1 MVAIVM
7 RIKNLLEYIQMEA
20 RSDKIKI
27 KETVIKLKKSNSAS
41 IPIMITMDM
50 RKKLKILGYT
60 LEEIK
65 YLTPAESNDIIKK
78 SIIKISGKDRGRNQ
92 QQKIQNEL

>member
-1 MVAIVM
+1 M
-7 RIKNLLEYIQMEA
+7 IKRQ
-20 RSDKIKI
+20 KIKI
-27 KETVIKLKKSNSAS
+27 KEAVRNFKKKGIS

-65 YLTPAESNDIIKK
+65 YLTPTQSNNIIKK
-78 SIIKISGKDRGRNQ
+78 SIIKKPGKDRGRNQ
-92 QQKIQNEL
+92 

>member
-1 MVAIVM
+1 
-7 RIKNLLEYIQMEA
+7 MEA
-20 RSDKIKI
+20 KSDKIKI
-27 KETVIKLKKSNSAS
+27 KETVIKLKKSNNAS

-92 QQKIQNEL
+92 

>member
-1 MVAIVM
+1 M
-7 RIKNLLEYIQMEA
+7 IKRL
-20 RSDKIKI
+20 KIKI
-27 KETVIKLKKSNSAS
+27 KETVSNLKKKGIS

-65 YLTPAESNDIIKK
+65 YLTPTQSNNIIKK
-78 SIIKISGKDRGRNQ
+78 SIIKKPGKDRGRNQ
-92 QQKIQNEL
+92 

>member
-1 MVAIVM
+1 
-7 RIKNLLEYIQMEA
+7 MEA

-27 KETVIKLKKSNSAS
+27 KETVIKLKKSNNAS

-65 YLTPAESNDIIKK
+65 YLTPAKSNDIIKK
-78 SIIKISGKDRGRNQ
+78 SIIKIPGKDRGRNQ
-92 QQKIQNEL
+92 

>member
-1 MVAIVM
+1 M
-7 RIKNLLEYIQMEA
+7 IKRQ
-20 RSDKIKI
+20 KIKI
-27 KETVIKLKKSNSAS
+27 KEAVSNFKKKGIS

-65 YLTPAESNDIIKK
+65 YLTPTQSNNIIKK
-78 SIIKISGKDRGRNQ
+78 SIIKKPGKDRGRNQ
-92 QQKIQNEL
+92 

>member
-1 MVAIVM
+1 M
-7 RIKNLLEYIQMEA
+7 
-20 RSDKIKI
+20 
-27 KETVIKLKKSNSAS
+27 KKSNNAS

-78 SIIKISGKDRGRNQ
+78 SIIKISPFVEIVTNFFFKT
-92 QQKIQNEL
+92 

>member
-1 MVAIVM
+1 L
-7 RIKNLLEYIQMEA
+7 IKRL
-20 RSDKIKI
+20 KIKI
-27 KETVIKLKKSNSAS
+27 KETVSNFKKKGIS

-65 YLTPAESNDIIKK
+65 YLTPTQSNNIIKK
-78 SIIKISGKDRGRNQ
+78 SIIKKPGKDRGRNQ
-92 QQKIQNEL
+92 

>member
-1 MVAIVM
+1 M
-7 RIKNLLEYIQMEA
+7 IKRQ
-20 RSDKIKI
+20 KIKI
-27 KETVIKLKKSNSAS
+27 KEAVSNFKKKGIS
-41 IPIMITMDM
+41 IPIMITVDM

-92 QQKIQNEL
+92 

>member
-1 MVAIVM
+1 L
-7 RIKNLLEYIQMEA
+7 IKRL
-20 RSDKIKI
+20 KIKI
-27 KETVIKLKKSNSAS
+27 KEIVSNFKKKGIS

-65 YLTPAESNDIIKK
+65 YLTPTQSNNIIKK
-78 SIIKISGKDRGRNQ
+78 SIIKKPGIDRGRNQ
-92 QQKIQNEL
+92 

>member
-1 MVAIVM
+1 L
-7 RIKNLLEYIQMEA
+7 IKRL
-20 RSDKIKI
+20 KIKI
-27 KETVIKLKKSNSAS
+27 KETVSNLKKKGIS

-65 YLTPAESNDIIKK
+65 YLTPTQSNNIIKK
-78 SIIKISGKDRGRNQ
+78 SIIKKPGKDRGRNQ
-92 QQKIQNEL
+92 